1 MSVGSAVP
9 PALTAITASLAV
21 AAAAASSSSS
31 TASTSTSSAAP
42 PALTVSFLSPEVGG
56 ATRFYPFHDLELLA
70 SGQDTTLSKAQL
82 IATGLDGDQN
92 VLLFPTGCQ
101 VDVDDPASAIDCT
114 RACRNASSLFSS
126 LDTFYNCAALASI
139 AYWSRDGSGNG
150 NGNGDSGGGG
160 GQGDRHSARFYIP
173 EQAERNASALMGPG
187 GSLAAFDERP
197 VLSAFVACAQAACGE
212 DGIRTPCND
221 SVKALTQQSLPGD
234 VFDALNTFCPDI
246 AAEINPDIF
255 GPGVSRTHSPPHSYL
270 VNKDSKLTVGC
281 RQVLISYV
289 LQVCFSSMLY
299 LATRF
304 FTLYVS
310 FSERGRLKEEEQRQ
324 QLEAQQ
330 RERQQQQSQKRQQ
343 GRGGG
348 GAVGAAAGGGG
359 ALAPAPSSSLRLQR
373 RLTRIE
379 TLIWR
384 DSSALSRTSIAIATT
399 LVEFQEAQCWF
410 VFAIQIASILAIVVN
425 SQEGTFWGEIMV
437 NAAVAFH
444 VSQNGVLPMFLVQ
457 ICLHN
462 EGIRNWHTF
471 LGFVVE
477 YLLAIVATTQK
488 VYFRDAFNLFRK
500 ETRIDACGGNPSPRS
515 YCAAMHGVD
524 GINLGFFPRPLLYKM
539 VFLVLDTFAMVVLV
553 VDQMSWTLR
562 THRWTSH
569 LRIGRYRAG
578 RGPAG
583 RYKVAWLRAKRWV
596 WRLLELAYLVINIL
610 YMVSLIKVF
619 NSDSFEASKWSYGQ
633 IIAMTVW
640 GPVIVKLF
648 DLVLSGP
655 PKNGTSLNSGPPRL
669 RIDNVINRRIGTS
682 ADEELEASGYVPG
695 LGRKIPGPPPEL
707 DLGQARS
714 RTRDTGDTTDDGLST
729 EVKNVEY
736 E

>member
-270 VNKDSKLTVGC
+270 VNKDSKLTVDC

-330 RERQQQQSQKRQQ
+330 RERQEQQSQKRQQ
-343 GRGGG
+343 GRAGG
-348 GAVGAAAGGGG
+348 VGGGG

-648 DLVLSGP
+648 DLVLC
-655 PKNGTSLNSGPPRL
+655 K
-669 RIDNVINRRIGTS
+669 
-682 ADEELEASGYVPG
+682 
-695 LGRKIPGPPPEL
+695 
-707 DLGQARS
+707 
-714 RTRDTGDTTDDGLST
+714 
-729 EVKNVEY
+729 
-736 E
+736 

>member
-1 MSVGSAVP
+1 MSAANSATMSLSP
-9 PALTAITASLAV
+9 TPTTMTLAV
-21 AAAAASSSSS
+21 SATALIAAALSSSSAAAAAASS
-31 TASTSTSSAAP
+31 ASTP
-42 PALTVSFLSPEVGG
+42 PALTVSFLPPEVG
-56 ATRFYPFHDLELLA
+56 AASRFYPFHDLELLA
-70 SGQDTTLSKAQL
+70 SGRDSTLSKARLVQ
-82 IATGLDGDQN
+82 TGVDGDQN
-92 VLLFPTGCQ
+92 VLLFPTGCE
-101 VDVDDPASAIDCT
+101 VDGPLIIDGGGGDGLVTQEQRTDCT
-114 RACRNASSLFSS
+114 RACRNATSLFSS
-126 LDTFYNCAALASI
+126 LDTFYNCAALASV
-139 AYWSRDGSGNG
+139 AHWSRGR
-150 NGNGDSGGGG
+150 
-160 GQGDRHSARFYIP
+160 DRRFYIS

-221 SVKALTQQSLPGD
+221 SVKALTPQSRPAD
-234 VFDALNTFCPDI
+234 VFDAIDTFCPDI

-255 GPGVSRTHSPPHSYL
+255 GPGV
-270 VNKDSKLTVGC
+270 
-281 RQVLISYV
+281 LISYV

-299 LATRF
+299 LATKS

-310 FSERGRLKEEEQRQ
+310 FSERSRLKQEEQRR
-324 QLEAQQ
+324 QLQM
-330 RERQQQQSQKRQQ
+330 QQQEHREQRQ
-343 GRGGG
+343 RKGGNG
-348 GAVGAAAGGGG
+348 SVGAAAPGG
-359 ALAPAPSSSLRLQR
+359 SSSLRLQR

-457 ICLHN
+457 VCLHN

-500 ETRIDACGGNPSPRS
+500 ETRIDACGGNPSPRA

-539 VFLVLDTFAMVVLV
+539 VFLVLDTFAIVVLV
-553 VDQMSWTLR
+553 LDQMSWTLR
-562 THRWTSH
+562 THRWTKH
-569 LRIGRYRAG
+569 IRIGGYHAG
-578 RGPAG
+578 RGPVG
-583 RYKVAWLRAKRWV
+583 RYKATWVRVKNWV
-596 WRLLELAYLVINIL
+596 WGLLELAYLIINIL
-610 YMVSLIKVF
+610 YMISLIKVF

-682 ADEELEASGYVPG
+682 ADEDLETSDYEPS

-707 DLGQARS
+707 DLSQARS
-714 RTRDTGDTTDDGLST
+714 RTREVGDTTDDGLST
-729 EVKNVEY
+729 EIKSV
-736 E
+736 

>member
-1 MSVGSAVP
+1 MIMSVSGSGSGNSIGSIFLAWA
-9 PALTAITASLAV
+9 ALSGTL
-21 AAAAASSSSS
+21 AAAAAGSSSS
-31 TASTSTSSAAP
+31 AFTSTSSAPP
-42 PALTVSFLSPEVGG
+42 PALTVSFLSPEIGG
-56 ATRFYPFHDLELLA
+56 ASRFYPFHDLELLA
-70 SGQDTTLSKAQL
+70 SGEDTTLSKARL
-82 IATGLDGDQN
+82 IQTGLDGDQN

-101 VDVDDPASAIDCT
+101 VDVDDPGNDAVDCT

-126 LDTFYNCAALASI
+126 LDTFYNCAALASV
-139 AYWSRDGSGNG
+139 AYWSRSGNG
-150 NGNGDSGGGG
+150 SSSSGSSSSAGGGGNGDHH
-160 GQGDRHSARFYIP
+160 RARFYIP
-173 EQAERNASALMGPG
+173 AQAERNASVLMGPG

-197 VLSAFVACAQAACGE
+197 VLSAFVTCAQAACGE

-221 SVKALTQQSLPGD
+221 SIKALTQQSPPGD
-234 VFDALNTFCPDI
+234 VFDAINTFCPDI

-255 GPGVSRTHSPPHSYL
+255 GPGV
-270 VNKDSKLTVGC
+270 
-281 RQVLISYV
+281 LISYV
-289 LQVCFSSMLY
+289 LQVCFSSLLY

-304 FTLYVS
+304 FTMYVS
-310 FSERGRLKEEEQRQ
+310 FSERGRLKEEEQRR
-324 QLEAQQ
+324 QLEDDQRQRQEQQ
-330 RERQQQQSQKRQQ
+330 QQQQSQKQQQ
-343 GRGGG
+343 GQSQSL
-348 GAVGAAAGGGG
+348 AAAG
-359 ALAPAPSSSLRLQR
+359 PTSSSSLRLQR

-379 TLIWR
+379 RVIWR

-457 ICLHN
+457 ICLHH
-462 EGIRNWHTF
+462 EGVRNWHTF

-488 VYFRDAFNLFRK
+488 VYFRDAFALFRS
-500 ETRIDACGGNPSPRS
+500 ESRIDACGGNPSPRS

-524 GINLGFFPRPLLYKM
+524 GINLGFFPRPRLYKM

-569 LRIGRYRAG
+569 LRIGRYRVG

-596 WRLLELAYLVINIL
+596 WLLLELAYLIINIL
-610 YMVSLIKVF
+610 YMISLIKVF
-619 NSDSFEASKWSYGQ
+619 NTDSFEASKWSYGQ

-648 DLVLSGP
+648 DLVVSGP

-669 RIDNVINRRIGTS
+669 RIDNVINRRLGTS
-682 ADEELEASGYVPG
+682 ADEELEATGYVPG

-707 DLGQARS
+707 DLSQARS
-714 RTRDTGDTTDDGLST
+714 RTRDTGDMTDDGLST
-729 EVKNVEY
+729 GVKSV
-736 E
+736 